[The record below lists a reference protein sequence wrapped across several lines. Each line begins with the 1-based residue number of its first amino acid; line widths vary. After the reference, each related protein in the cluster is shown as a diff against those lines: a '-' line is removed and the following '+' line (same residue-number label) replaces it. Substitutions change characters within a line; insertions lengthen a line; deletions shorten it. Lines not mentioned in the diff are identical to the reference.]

1 MMVAAWP
8 PGVSAIAAGAL
19 VHQLE
24 VHMARGPARFAY
36 GETRFVSEYVAAR
49 YPDAIVKERMRLGP
63 LVPLSAD
70 SDLTD
75 AELKM
80 VGVFRRFADAV
91 VITKSEL
98 IVVEGKMRSTP
109 GAVAQ
114 LHLYQELLDSTFDLY
129 DYLSLPRALELVVAI
144 EDPAVTRMAV
154 TFGVRVATYRPAW
167 LPQWMAALHPRE
179 STPHIDFVG
188 NGA

>member
-1 MMVAAWP
+1 
-8 PGVSAIAAGAL
+8 
-19 VHQLE
+19 
-24 VHMARGPARFAY
+24 MARGPARFAY
-36 GETRFVSEYVAAR
+36 GETRFVSEYVAAN
-49 YPDAIVKERMRLGP
+49 YPNAIVKERMRLGP

-70 SDLTD
+70 SNLTD

-109 GAVAQ
+109 SAVAQ
-114 LHLYQELLDSTFDLY
+114 LHLYQELIDSTFELY
-129 DYLSLPRALELVVAI
+129 DYLSLPRMLESVVAI

-154 TFGVRVATYRPAW
+154 KFGVRTVIYKPAW
-167 LPQWMAALHPRE
+167 LPQWIAAVRPRE
-179 STPHIDFVG
+179 SIPSLDFVG